1 MTLLIKRL
9 VEKGVLE
16 KEKAES
22 LESEIIDSGRRE
34 EEVILEKKVVSDDF
48 LFSLK
53 SEDLGIP
60 LKDVDFKGIVLDVLE
75 LIPEETAQHYKMV
88 ALDKK
93 DSILEVGMIY
103 PEDLDA
109 QEALKF
115 LARQGEFDYKIS
127 LITPSTFDKILKQ
140 HQTLK
145 REVGKALEKL
155 EGDLDIEGAVMP
167 SEAELE
173 RLVEEAPISKVVAV
187 ILRYAVEG
195 KASDIHIEPGKDK
208 LRTRFRLLGSLHSSI
223 VLPMRLHRAIVSRVK
238 VLSRL
243 KIDETRIPQD
253 GRFSLKIADKDI
265 DFRVSTFP
273 TTLGEKVVLR
283 VLDPTTGLKSFED
296 LGLTHKDAKRIRKAI
311 DNPYGLILSTGP
323 TGSGKTT
330 TLYAILQI
338 LNQEGVN
345 IVTLEDP
352 VEYFM
357 KGIAQSQ
364 IRPEI
369 GYSFARGLRH
379 ILRQDPDIV
388 MVGEIRD
395 KETASLVTHAA
406 LTGHLVLSTLH
417 TSNSLGVIPRLVD
430 LGIQPFLISPT
441 LSLIIGQRLV
451 RKLCNKCRK
460 KTKASKEIETL
471 ILKAVAAF
479 PEKIKKEVKVS
490 KPLYVWEPKGCK
502 YCSKDGFSGRIGI
515 FEILEMTKEL
525 AEIILQDFSE
535 KKIKEE
541 ANRQAMVTMRQDGI
555 LKIINGDTT
564 VAEVLRATQDES

>member
-1 MTLLIKRL
+1 
-9 VEKGVLE
+9 
-16 KEKAES
+16 
-22 LESEIIDSGRRE
+22 
-34 EEVILEKKVVSDDF
+34 
-48 LFSLK
+48 
-53 SEDLGIP
+53 
-60 LKDVDFKGIVLDVLE
+60 
-75 LIPEETAQHYKMV
+75 
-88 ALDKK
+88 
-93 DSILEVGMIY
+93 
-103 PEDLDA
+103 
-109 QEALKF
+109 
-115 LARQGEFDYKIS
+115 
-127 LITPSTFDKILKQ
+127 
-140 HQTLK
+140 
-145 REVGKALEKL
+145 
-155 EGDLDIEGAVMP
+155 
-167 SEAELE
+167 
-173 RLVEEAPISKVVAV
+173 
-187 ILRYAVEG
+187 
-195 KASDIHIEPGKDK
+195 
-208 LRTRFRLLGSLHSSI
+208 
-223 VLPMRLHRAIVSRVK
+223 
-238 VLSRL
+238 
-243 KIDETRIPQD
+243 
-253 GRFSLKIADKDI
+253 
-265 DFRVSTFP
+265 
-273 TTLGEKVVLR
+273 LGEKVVPR